1 MVLSKGAVIDGPYV
15 CPADSYEG
23 IAVTRSFGDIKFK
36 TLPTHF
42 LSSKPHFSRIERSS
56 DLEFLLIACDGL
68 WNLMDPQTT
77 CNWVWEQIRDGVRL
91 KWLPESLYYTRYLD
105 RKERVEKII
114 RELQSAKKDYSKY
127 ESDHWWQWPD
137 NVTFLFVF
145 MSSFPFLKYP
155 YLQDVRSPLM
165 TARSINKG
173 RDLVVY
179 REYITLGDAP
189 YVFRWKHIDRVH
201 LLHDVPTS
209 SDKKGLM
216 IVIRLN
222 KKIPYLDVGGTRDK
236 RDIFKVVVYD
246 PPEISM

>member
-1 MVLSKGAVIDGPYV
+1 
-15 CPADSYEG
+15 
-23 IAVTRSFGDIKFK
+23 
-36 TLPTHF
+36 
-42 LSSKPHFSRIERSS
+42 
-56 DLEFLLIACDGL
+56 
-68 WNLMDPQTT
+68 
-77 CNWVWEQIRDGVRL
+77 
-91 KWLPESLYYTRYLD
+91 
-105 RKERVEKII
+105 
-114 RELQSAKKDYSKY
+114 
-127 ESDHWWQWPD
+127 
-137 NVTFLFVF
+137 
-145 MSSFPFLKYP
+145 
-155 YLQDVRSPLM
+155 M